1 MQSDEM
7 YETPEFEQVEHPSLE
22 PQEPQL
28 PEDVNLAEKLDE
40 SELNEIANIVIT
52 EFEEDLTSREEW
64 AEKHAEWLNIYFQ
77 KDKSKI
83 PPWDGSSTESIP
95 VLAEAVNQFQSR
107 SYRAFFPNRYFID
120 AIPVGAPSTD
130 ARERADRV
138 AKHMSFQLGVL
149 DRTYKPNK
157 NQMFMAVALHGSDFT
172 KTYFS
177 RTKRRTVIE
186 RVRAQDLVVPYGI
199 GPRDIEDIERKTQ
212 IKWQSLNETKIL
224 KANGWFLEEGEP
236 YDATMAGDTQLDQA
250 EEHGDMLQQSASYQS
265 NENMCCTLEQHRLL
279 DLDEDGIGE
288 PYIVW
293 VDRQSK
299 KVQRIQIRYEV
310 DETGLP
316 VENKEPIE
324 YYTHYQFLPNP
335 DGFYGLGFGHL
346 LADMNTA
353 VNKLQRMFI
362 DANEL
367 SVVGNLTYLV
377 SDQLGLPGDEF
388 DLSLGRGIK
397 IPRSVEDVRKHFM
410 KLDFQ
415 PPGQETMQMIQ
426 TITEHAQR
434 LSANTDVLSGQ
445 PDKVYQPTTMLSMV
459 EQGLQ
464 LFSSVQEFLGVS
476 MEKELQKIARLN
488 GKYLEQ
494 GEEFLFGDQQIQV
507 SPEDYR
513 DDFRIVPVF
522 DPKYST
528 RSQKL
533 AKAQAIYQFVMENP
547 LTAQDGESIYLASKS
562 VLEALDT
569 ENLDAVLKQPQIPQ
583 PTRID
588 DQNLEN
594 TYFLMPPEKRPL
606 FDVFPDQ
613 DHIRHIQVI
622 DKFVAYL
629 DLATPMDVNN
639 TEAGGYYNKT
649 MQPPEGKLPAQ
660 EESKPGVTGLPNAAG
675 GDPQISKLI
684 STLSA
689 EQKEQLI
696 ANLLRHR
703 SLHVA
708 YMFGQLNGVLDG
720 QGNPIVPNPAGST
733 GSMET
738 TPSDQLGLDEI
749 MSGLSAITST
759 PNL

>member
-1 MQSDEM
+1 MQLPQGEMTDEI
-7 YETPEFEQVEHPSLE
+7 YPEVAPISHETK
-22 PQEPQL
+22 L

-40 SELNEIANIVIT
+40 TELNEIAATVIK
-52 EFEEDLTSREEW
+52 EFDEDMTSREEW
-64 AEKHAEWLNIYFQ
+64 SEKHAEWLNIYFQ
-77 KDKSKI
+77 KDKAKM
-83 PPWDGSSTESIP
+83 PPWDSSSEESIP
-95 VLAEAVNQFQSR
+95 LLAEAVNQFQSR

-120 AIPVGAPSTD
+120 AIPVGAPNAD

-172 KTYFS
+172 KTYYS

-199 GPRDIEDIERKTQ
+199 GPRELEDIERKTQ
-212 IKWQSLNETKIL
+212 VKWQSVNDTRIL
-224 KANGWFLEEGEP
+224 KANGWFIEEGEP
-236 YDATMAGDTQLDQA
+236 YDSTMGGDTELDQA
-250 EEHGDMLQQSASYQS
+250 EEHGDMLQQSASWQK
-265 NENMCCTLEQHRLL
+265 NENLCCILEQHRLL
-279 DLDEDGIGE
+279 DLDDDGIAE

-299 KVQRIQIRYEV
+299 KVLRIQIRYEV

-316 VENKEPIE
+316 KDGKEPIE
-324 YYTHYQFLPNP
+324 YFTHYQFLPNP

-346 LADMNTA
+346 LGGMNIA
-353 VNKLQRMFI
+353 VNKLHRMFI
-362 DANEL
+362 DATEL
-367 SVVGNLTYLV
+367 SVVGNLTYLI
-377 SDQLGLPGDEF
+377 SDQLGLQGDEF
-388 DLSLGRGIK
+388 ELSLGRGIK
-397 IPRSVEDVRKHFM
+397 IPRSVEDIRKHFM
-410 KLDFQ
+410 QLQFQ
-415 PPGQETMQMIQ
+415 PPGQETLQVIQ
-426 TITEHAQR
+426 QITEHANR
-434 LSANTDVLSGQ
+434 MSANTDVLSGQ

-464 LFSSVQEFLGVS
+464 LFSSVQEFLGVA

-488 GKYLEQ
+488 GMYLEQ
-494 GEEFLFGDQQIQV
+494 GQDFIFGDQQIQV

-533 AKAQAIYQFVMENP
+533 AKAQAIYQFVMANP
-547 LTAQDGESIYLASKS
+547 LTMQDGEAIYLASKN

-569 ENLDAVLKQPQIPQ
+569 ENLDAVLKMPEVPK
-583 PTRID
+583 PARID

-594 TYFLMPPEKRPL
+594 TYFLMPPEKRAL

-613 DHIRHIQVI
+613 DHIRHIQII

-629 DLATPMDVNN
+629 DLATPMDVHN
-639 TEAGGYYNKT
+639 TEGGGYYNKT
-649 MQPPEGKLPAQ
+649 MQTPEEKKLAAP

-675 GDPQISKLI
+675 GDPQVSKLI

-708 YMFGQLNGVLDG
+708 YMFGQLNGVMDSQGQPITPEQAPQPDDG
-720 QGNPIVPNPAGST
+720 SQEIGQIMQLLSGVTQT
-733 GSMET
+733 GT
-738 TPSDQLGLDEI
+738 
-749 MSGLSAITST
+749 A
-759 PNL
+759 